1 MNAPITNGDITLKM
15 YLIIL
20 SVLLKPPIS
29 LNISIA
35 PRTNKSPYITIV
47 KYLLLG
53 WNLFL
58 YTMWLSPVHILSF
71 AVFLKEIP
79 HYAAWWFIFT

>member
-20 SVLLKPPIS
+20 SVLLNPPIS

-53 WNLFL
+53 
-58 YTMWLSPVHILSF
+58 
-71 AVFLKEIP
+71 
-79 HYAAWWFIFT
+79 

>member
-20 SVLLKPPIS
+20 SVLLNPPIS

-53 WNLFL
+53 WNLFSVS
-58 YTMWLSPVHILSF
+58 YTHLTLPTILL
-71 AVFLKEIP
+71 V
-79 HYAAWWFIFT
+79 

>member
-20 SVLLKPPIS
+20 SVLLNPPIS

-58 YTMWLSPVHILSF
+58 YTMWLSPAELLLSGE
-71 AVFLKEIP
+71 LKSVSYTHLTLPTI
-79 HYAAWWFIFT
+79 A